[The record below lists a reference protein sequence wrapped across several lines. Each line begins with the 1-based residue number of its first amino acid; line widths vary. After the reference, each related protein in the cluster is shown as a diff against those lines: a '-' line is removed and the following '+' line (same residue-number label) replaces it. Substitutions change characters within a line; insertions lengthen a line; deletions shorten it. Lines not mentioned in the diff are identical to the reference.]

1 MCLNDFCPNFFTVVV
16 PFYSPTS
23 NVGELLVA
31 LLVWQTWL
39 YLIFLIL
46 SVQHT
51 CNPLSFIVFF
61 FFLYLPDEWCWDF
74 FHVPFIYLLSEVSI
88 QNFCPFKIRLV
99 IFLWL
104 NYSKFFYISWIQ
116 GFFHIR
122 TRIYILK
129 YIYLCVY
136 IYRHTHTYIFYFLNG
151 VLWKVENINLMES
164 NLLFWFLCFITDV
177 LQKSLFCFNF

>member
-51 CNPLSFIVFF
+51 CNPLSFIVVFF
-61 FFLYLPDEWCWDF
+61 FFFCIYLMNDVEIFFMCHLYIYSVKCLFKTFAHLKLDWLSFYDWIIASF
-74 FHVPFIYLLSEVSI
+74 FIY
-88 QNFCPFKIRLV
+88 PGYKA
-99 IFLWL
+99 
-104 NYSKFFYISWIQ
+104 FFIYVQGYIS
-116 GFFHIR
+116 
-122 TRIYILK
+122 
-129 YIYLCVY
+129 
-136 IYRHTHTYIFYFLNG
+136 
-151 VLWKVENINLMES
+151 
-164 NLLFWFLCFITDV
+164 
-177 LQKSLFCFNF
+177 

>member
-104 NYSKFFYISWIQ
+104 NYSKFFLYILDTRLFSYTYKDIYLKVYISV
-116 GFFHIR
+116 
-122 TRIYILK
+122 
-129 YIYLCVY
+129 CVY
-136 IYRHTHTYIFYFLNG
+136 I
-151 VLWKVENINLMES
+151 
-164 NLLFWFLCFITDV
+164 
-177 LQKSLFCFNF
+177 